1 MVDHRRAPRP
11 RQRISGHETQDQ
23 RFRGNPSRKPANSG
37 DVAQR
42 LYSLLK
48 LEVPEIFLND
58 IRHCHSQR
66 SCKIL
71 RRHIALFVFIAQ
83 ET

>member
-1 MVDHRRAPRP
+1 MEERRVHPSEFRVI
-11 RQRISGHETQDQ
+11 RRRISDFEGIH
-23 RFRGNPSRKPANSG
+23 RGKPANSG

-48 LEVPEIFLND
+48 LEMPQILLND

-66 SCKIL
+66 RCKIL